1 MRIRNTFLFGTLGLE
16 LPDFL
21 AEGSTDASFM
31 GADEWAERKRR
42 KKEKKKKKKHH
53 KHRRDDEKGGDGG
66 EPSSSSSM
74 RPSGVAAD
82 GGGADVDS
90 RRPSPESLNSDSMS
104 RPFSSGASSSGA
116 GSLPNSPGG
125 PEIQF

>member
-1 MRIRNTFLFGTLGLE
+1 VTPQGLE

-31 GADEWAERKRR
+31 GAEEWADRKRR
-42 KKEKKKKKKHH
+42 KKEKKKKKKH
-53 KHRRDDEKGGDGG
+53 KHRRTEEERGDG
-66 EPSSSSSM
+66 PSSSL
-74 RPSGVAAD
+74 PTGDAD
-82 GGGADVDS
+82 GSGS

-104 RPFSSGASSSGA
+104 RPFSSGASSSA
-116 GSLPNSPGG
+116 GSQPASPAG